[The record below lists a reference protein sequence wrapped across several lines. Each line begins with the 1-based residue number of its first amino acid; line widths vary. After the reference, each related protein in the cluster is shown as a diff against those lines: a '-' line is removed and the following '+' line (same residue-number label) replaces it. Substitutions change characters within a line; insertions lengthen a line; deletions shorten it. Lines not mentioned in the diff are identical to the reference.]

1 MQNAECKMK
10 ESERLF
16 DVEPQNGVQPLS
28 AQKISCK
35 IKKIVFGLDKAANI
49 YYNIKSRGLM
59 AQLVER
65 RVRNAEVRGSTP
77 LGSTR
82 NPQSNHI

>member
-1 MQNAECKMK
+1 
-10 ESERLF
+10 
-16 DVEPQNGVQPLS
+16 
-28 AQKISCK
+28 
-35 IKKIVFGLDKAANI
+35 
-49 YYNIKSRGLM
+49 M